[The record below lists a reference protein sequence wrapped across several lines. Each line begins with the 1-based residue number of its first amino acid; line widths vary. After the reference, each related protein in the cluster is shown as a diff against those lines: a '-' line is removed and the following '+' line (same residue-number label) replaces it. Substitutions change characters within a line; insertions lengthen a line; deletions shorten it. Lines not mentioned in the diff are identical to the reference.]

1 MAVLQMQKIGIC
13 ALKKDRQEILE
24 KIQTLGTIEL
34 SDDRSLKEL
43 DGFVTT
49 DTKEV
54 SREFS
59 KKLSLTEQALEVM
72 DTFSPETKGMFSSLE
87 GKPLIDKEKLMQ
99 EMQNAKAITE
109 LADQVIGW
117 SKEYSENKALVAKI
131 NEKIEGLKPWQDYV
145 YQMLIVN
152 ILILLSVM

>member
-34 SDDRSLKEL
+34 SDDKSLKEL

-109 LADQVIGW
+109 LAEQVNW
-117 SKEYSENKALVAKI
+117 LV
-131 NEKIEGLKPWQDYV
+131 
-145 YQMLIVN
+145 
-152 ILILLSVM
+152 

>member
-24 KIQTLGTIEL
+24 KNPDARNYRAERRQA
-34 SDDRSLKEL
+34 LKEL

-87 GKPLIDKEKLMQ
+87 GKPLIDKEKLTQ

-109 LADQVIGW
+109 LAEQVIGW

-131 NEKIEGLKPWQDYV
+131 NEKIEGLKPWQELDIP
-145 YQMLIVN
+145 LI
-152 ILILLSVM
+152 